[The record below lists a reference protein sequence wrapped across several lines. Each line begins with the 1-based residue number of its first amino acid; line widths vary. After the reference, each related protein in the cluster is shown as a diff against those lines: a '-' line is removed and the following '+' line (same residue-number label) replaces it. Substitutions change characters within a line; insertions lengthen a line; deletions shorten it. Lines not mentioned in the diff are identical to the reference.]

1 MRRAA
6 LKSSLKRPPSPVFE
20 AAVPLPLVAPVSVL
34 QLARFRRFML
44 AEGWPVDLPRI
55 CLDRVYAFERLA
67 CAHTSGD
74 PRLRSLAMK
83 LFMAYQR
90 EGAVPLH

>member
-1 MRRAA
+1 MRRAV
-6 LKSSLKRPPSPVFE
+6 LKPPPPPVFE
-20 AAVPLPLVAPVSVL
+20 AAPPLALVAPVSLL
-34 QLARFRRFML
+34 QLARFRRFMV

-67 CAHTSGD
+67 CAHTSND

>member
-6 LKSSLKRPPSPVFE
+6 PKSSLKGPPSPVFE

-74 PRLRSLAMK
+74 PQLRSLAMK